1 MENLN
6 YNQNNLA
13 NNSTIVFNLNK
24 IYGFNGN
31 DKQAWID
38 LLLSTINSQS
48 FTCIIYFFNQKII
61 NEPSNPLTLDIID
74 FLIDYGPIELIRE
87 LANISFMNNILN
99 LLKKSS
105 SSGSEVQKKVI
116 YLVNKWNEKNKE
128 YPNENFKGF
137 INNYNQLRNHNIT
150 FPPPGYQL
158 FTYEIYI
165 SQYEASIIKM
175 NNE

>member
-74 FLIDYGPIELIRE
+74 FLIGYGPIELIRE

-116 YLVNKWNEKNKE
+116 YLVNKWNEKKKNIQMKILKDLLIIII
-128 YPNENFKGF
+128 NFVIMILLF
-137 INNYNQLRNHNIT
+137 LLQDINYL
-150 FPPPGYQL
+150 L
-158 FTYEIYI
+158 MKYI
-165 SQYEASIIKM
+165 FLNMKQV
-175 NNE
+175 

>member
-61 NEPSNPLTLDIID
+61 NEPSNPLTLDIIY

-87 LANISFMNNILN
+87 ISNISFMNNIFK

-105 SSGSEVQKKVI
+105 GSGPEVQKEGI
-116 YLVNKWNEKNKE
+116 YLINKWNNKNKE
-128 YPNENFKGF
+128 YPNEKFDGF
-137 INNYNQLRNHNIT
+137 INNFIQLINYGIT
-150 FPPPGYQL
+150 LPPPGFKL
-158 FTYEIYI
+158 FTYEKYI
-165 SQYEASIIKM
+165 SQYEISMIM
-175 NNE
+175 NY